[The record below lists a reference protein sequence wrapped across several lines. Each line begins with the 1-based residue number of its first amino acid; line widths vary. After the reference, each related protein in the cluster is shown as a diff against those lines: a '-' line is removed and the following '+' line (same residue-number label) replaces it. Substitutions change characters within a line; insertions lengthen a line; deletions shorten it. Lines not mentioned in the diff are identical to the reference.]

1 MSITADSPHDGG
13 RDGARAPSRLSRLIT
28 QYGKIIPA
36 FVFLALF
43 FVLPVSM
50 LLGLSFVDKEGGL
63 SLAHYQRLWDTPV
76 YAKVLGITLRTAAW
90 TTVLCIVGGYPIAYL
105 LATVAKSTRAR
116 LTILVLMPFWTSFLV
131 RTFAWI
137 VLLGR
142 KGALNNFLIDIG
154 LVEKPIKMIFNFTGV
169 MIGMSHALMP
179 LAVLTMLSVME
190 GIDANLSK
198 AGSTMGARGGQT
210 FWRVYFPLSVPGIA
224 AGGMLVFITSL
235 GFFITP
241 ALLGG
246 ARDTMIVQTII
257 FQIKEILNWGFA
269 GAIGVLL
276 MVSVLIIFFVYDK
289 LLGLSTLSGGEAK
302 RANSLSQNPIGYVG
316 AQLGGLFTRG
326 MGTLC
331 EWIGVAYDRIR
342 PPRADKQR
350 TGGGRIAIW
359 MVGLIMMGFLA
370 LPALF
375 IIPVSF
381 TEEGFL
387 GWPPK
392 GFSLKWYQA
401 LLDSPVWVNAALR
414 SFVVAILSSA
424 LGMLLGVPAAFML
437 ARSSF
442 AGKGAV
448 FAFLVSP
455 IIIPNIFIAVGLFFL
470 YSKLGM
476 TGTTAG
482 LVLGHT
488 VLAIPYV
495 VITVLAV
502 VKGYDQRLDMAAW
515 TLGANRRQTL
525 TRVTLPMIR
534 SGMIA
539 AFMFAFIISFD
550 ELTIALFVTGGEVT
564 TLPKQ
569 MWDDALMRVSPSL
582 AAVATLLLLFMSVFI
597 LVSEIMKRRAA
608 KLR

>member
-1 MSITADSPHDGG
+1 MSSLEA
-13 RDGARAPSRLSRLIT
+13 GARAPSAFAKFARKNGRLVPA
-28 QYGKIIPA
+28 II
-36 FVFLALF
+36 FLLLF
-43 FVLPVSM
+43 FVLPVSL
-50 LLGLSFVDKEGGL
+50 LLGLSIVDAKGNL
-63 SLAHYQRLWDTPV
+63 SLEHYQRLWDTPV
-76 YAKVLGITLRTAAW
+76 YTKVLGTTLKTATW
-90 TTVLCIVGGYPIAYL
+90 TTVFCLLGGYPVAYL
-105 LATVAKSTRAR
+105 LATVAKTTRAR

-142 KGALNNFLIDIG
+142 KGAVNNFLMEAG
-154 LVEKPIKMIFNFTGV
+154 LIERPLKLIFNFSGV
-169 MIGMSHALMP
+169 MVGMTHALMP

-190 GIDANLSK
+190 GIDPNITK
-198 AGSTMGARGGQT
+198 ASGTLGARKGQT

-246 ARDTMIVQTII
+246 ARETVIVQSII
-257 FQIKEILNWGFA
+257 FQVKEVLNWGFA

-276 MVSVLIIFFVYDK
+276 MVSVLIIFFIYDK
-289 LLGLSTLSGGEAK
+289 LLGLSTLSGGDAK
-302 RANSLSQNPIGYVG
+302 RTASFRSNPIGYAG
-316 AQLGGLFTRG
+316 A
-326 MGTLC
+326 
-331 EWIGVAYDRIR
+331 W
-342 PPRADKQR
+342 
-350 TGGGRIAIW
+350 TGGIVIRVLAKICDLIGIAWEIIFPHRPERRGQKIGRLGVW
-359 MVGLIMMGFLA
+359 VTGLLVLAFLS

-375 IIPVSF
+375 VIPVSF
-381 TEEGFL
+381 TEAGFL

-392 GFSLKWYQA
+392 GFSLKWYQS
-401 LLDSPVWVNAALR
+401 LIDSDVWINAAIR
-414 SFVVAILSSA
+414 SFVIAIVASG

-442 AGKGAV
+442 LGKGAV

-470 YSKLGM
+470 YSRIGL

-482 LVLGHT
+482 LILGHT

-502 VKGYDQRLDMAAW
+502 VKGYDERLDMAAW

-525 TRVTLPMIR
+525 VRVTLPIIR

-569 MWDDALMRVSPSL
+569 MWDDALLRVSPAL
-582 AAVATLLLLFMSVFI
+582 AAIATLLLIFMSAFI
-597 LVSEIMKRRAA
+597 LISEVMRRRSV
-608 KLR
+608 KLS

>member
-1 MSITADSPHDGG
+1 MNALVSDGS
-13 RDGARAPSRLSRLIT
+13 RPPSLLSRLLT
-28 QYGKIIPA
+28 RHGRLLPA
-36 FVFLALF
+36 FLFLGVF

-50 LLGLSFVDKEGGL
+50 LLVLSFVDGDGALTLE
-63 SLAHYQRLWDTPV
+63 HYQRLWDKPV
-76 YAKVLGITLRTAAW
+76 YFKILGITLKTAAW
-90 TTVLCIVGGYPIAYL
+90 TTVFCILGGYPIAYL
-105 LATVAKSTRAR
+105 LATVAKTTRAR

-142 KGALNNFLIDIG
+142 KGAVNNFLLDIG
-154 LVEKPIKMIFNFTGV
+154 VIEQPIKMIFNFTGV

-190 GIDANLSK
+190 GIDTNLSK
-198 AGSTMGARGGQT
+198 AGSTLGARGGQT

-257 FQIKEILNWGFA
+257 FQVKDVLNWGFA

-276 MVSVLIIFFVYDK
+276 MVSVLIIFFFYDK
-289 LLGLSTLSGGEAK
+289 LLGLSTLSGGDAK
-302 RANSLSQNPIGYVG
+302 RANSLKQNPIGFIG
-316 AQLGGLFTRG
+316 AFAGGLFTRG
-326 MGTLC
+326 MGTLF
-331 EWIGVAYDRIR
+331 EWVGIAFDRIV
-342 PPRADKQR
+342 PSRADKR
-350 TGGGRIAIW
+350 RSGGGRIPIW
-359 MVGLIMMGFLA
+359 LVGLLMMGFLA

-381 TEEGFL
+381 TEAGFL

-401 LLDSPVWVNAALR
+401 LVDTPVWVNAAFR
-414 SFVVAILSSA
+414 SFTVAILASGLA
-424 LGMLLGVPAAFML
+424 MLMGVPAAFML

-442 AGKGAV
+442 SGKGAV

-455 IIIPNIFIAVGLFFL
+455 IIIPNIFIAVGLFFFYAKIGL
-470 YSKLGM
+470 V
-476 TGTTAG
+476 GTTIG

-502 VKGYDQRLDMAAW
+502 VKGYDQRLDMAAF
-515 TLGANRRQTL
+515 TLGANRKQTL
-525 TRVTLPMIR
+525 TRVTLPLIR

-550 ELTIALFVTGGEVT
+550 ELTIALFVTGGELT

-569 MWDDALMRVSPSL
+569 MWDDALMRVSPAL
-582 AAVATLLLLFMSVFI
+582 AAVATLLLLFMSSFI
-597 LVSEIMKRRAA
+597 LITEIMKRRAA
-608 KLR
+608 KRS

>member
-1 MSITADSPHDGG
+1 MSITAD
-13 RDGARAPSRLSRLIT
+13 GAQAPSRLSRLFT
-28 QYGKIIPA
+28 RYGRIFPA
-36 FVFLALF
+36 FVFLGLF

-50 LLGLSFVDKEGGL
+50 LLGLSVLDAEGSL
-63 SLAHYQRLWDTPV
+63 SFDHYQRLWDKPV
-76 YAKVLGITLRTAAW
+76 YMKVLMNTLKTAGW
-90 TTVLCIVGGYPIAYL
+90 TTVLCILGGYPIAYL
-105 LATVAKSTRAR
+105 LATVAKTTRAR

-142 KGALNNFLIDIG
+142 KGAVNNFLVDMGLID
-154 LVEKPIKMIFNFTGV
+154 VPMKMIFNFTGV
-169 MIGMSHALMP
+169 MIGMTHALMP

-198 AGSTMGARGGQT
+198 SGATMGARGGQT
-210 FWRVYFPLSVPGIA
+210 FWRIYFPLSVPGIA

-257 FQIKEILNWGFA
+257 FQIQEILNWGFA
-269 GAIGVLL
+269 GAIGVL
-276 MVSVLIIFFVYDK
+276 MMIAVLIIFFIYDK

-302 RANSLSQNPIGYVG
+302 RANSLAQNPIGYVG
-316 AQLGGLFTRG
+316 AMLGGLFTRS
-326 MGTLC
+326 MGNIC
-331 EWIGVAYDRIR
+331 EWIGVALDRVF
-342 PPRADKQR
+342 PPRADRRR
-350 TGGGRIAIW
+350 TGGGRITIW
-359 MVGLIMMGFLA
+359 VVGLLIMGFLA

-392 GFSLKWYQA
+392 GFSLKWYEA
-401 LLDSPVWVNAALR
+401 LLDSPIWASAALR
-414 SFVVAILSSA
+414 SLVVAITSSG
-424 LGMLLGVPAAFML
+424 LGMMLGVPAAFML
-437 ARSSF
+437 ARSTF
-442 AGKGAV
+442 VGKGAV

-470 YSKLGM
+470 FSKLGL
-476 TGTTAG
+476 TGTTVG
-482 LVLGHT
+482 LILGHT

-515 TLGANRRQTL
+515 TLGANRWQTL
-525 TRVTLPMIR
+525 TRITLPIIR

-539 AFMFAFIISFD
+539 AFMFAFIVSFD
-550 ELTIALFVTGGEVT
+550 ELTIALFITGGEVT

-569 MWDDALMRVSPSL
+569 MWDDALLRVSPSL
-582 AAVATLLLLFMSVFI
+582 AAVATLLLLVMSIFI
-597 LVSEIMKRRAA
+597 LISEILKRRAE
-608 KLR
+608 KLQ

>member
-1 MSITADSPHDGG
+1 MSLIAT
-13 RDGARAPSRLSRLIT
+13 DGARAPSKLARFLSR
-28 QYGKIIPA
+28 YGRVLPA
-36 FVFLALF
+36 FLFLGIF

-50 LLGLSFVDKEGGL
+50 LFGLSFLDSDGALTFE
-63 SLAHYQRLWDTPV
+63 HYQRLWDKTV
-76 YAKVLGITLRTAAW
+76 YMKVLGITLKTAGW

-105 LATVAKSTRAR
+105 LATVAKTTRAR

-142 KGALNNFLIDIG
+142 KGAVNNFLIDIG
-154 LVEKPIKMIFNFTGV
+154 MIEQPLKMIFKFSGV

-210 FWRVYFPLSVPGIA
+210 FWRIYFPLSVPGIA

-257 FQIKEILNWGFA
+257 FQIKEVLNWGFA

-289 LLGLSTLSGGEAK
+289 LLGLSTLSGGDA
-302 RANSLSQNPIGYVG
+302 RHPTSLRQNPIGYVG
-316 AQLGGLFTRG
+316 ARVGGLATRFL
-326 MGTLC
+326 GTLF
-331 EWIGVAYDRIR
+331 EWIGIAFDRIL
-342 PPRADKQR
+342 PRRANKR
-350 TGGGRIAIW
+350 RKGGGRIAIW
-359 MVGLIMMGFLA
+359 AVALLMMGFLA

-375 IIPVSF
+375 VIPVSF
-381 TEEGFL
+381 TEASFL
-387 GWPPK
+387 SWPPR
-392 GFSLKWYQA
+392 GFTLKWYQA
-401 LLDSPVWVNAALR
+401 LIETPVWIDAAVR
-414 SFVVAILSSA
+414 SFIVAILASS
-424 LGMLLGVPAAFML
+424 LGMLFGVPAAFML

-455 IIIPNIFIAVGLFFL
+455 IIIPNIFIAVGLFFFYAKIGL
-470 YSKLGM
+470 I
-476 TGTTAG
+476 GTTIG

-502 VKGYDQRLDMAAW
+502 VKGYDQNLDMAAF
-515 TLGANRRQTL
+515 TLGANRKQTL
-525 TRVTLPMIR
+525 YRVTLPMIR

-569 MWDDALMRVSPSL
+569 MWDDALLRVSPSL
-582 AAVATLLLLFMSVFI
+582 AAVATLLLLFMTVFI
-597 LVSEIMKRRAA
+597 LLTEIMKRRAA
-608 KLR
+608 KLS

>member
-1 MSITADSPHDGG
+1 MSSVDQ
-13 RDGARAPSRLSRLIT
+13 GARPPSAFSRFARKNGRLV
-28 QYGKIIPA
+28 PA
-36 FVFLALF
+36 ILFLGVF
-43 FVLPVSM
+43 FVLPVSL
-50 LLGLSFVDKEGGL
+50 LLGLSFVDADG
-63 SLAHYQRLWDTPV
+63 SLTLDHYKRLWDTPV
-76 YAKVLGITLRTAAW
+76 YTKVLGITLKTAAW
-90 TTVLCIVGGYPIAYL
+90 TTVFCILGGYPVAYL
-105 LATVAKSTRAR
+105 LATVATSTRAR

-142 KGALNNFLIDIG
+142 KGAVNNFLIDMG
-154 LVEKPIKMIFNFTGV
+154 LIDKPLKLIFNFTGV
-169 MIGMSHALMP
+169 MVGMTHALMP

-190 GIDANLSK
+190 GIDRNITK
-198 AGSTMGARGGQT
+198 ASGTLGARSGQT

-246 ARDTMIVQTII
+246 ASETVIVQSII
-257 FQIKEILNWGFA
+257 FQIKEVLNWGFA

-276 MVSVLIIFFVYDK
+276 MVSVLIIFFIYDK
-289 LLGLSTLSGGEAK
+289 LLGLSTLSGGEA
-302 RANSLSQNPIGYVG
+302 RTAQSFRSNPIGYIG
-316 AQLGGLFTRG
+316 AWSGGILIRVLAKTCDLIG
-326 MGTLC
+326 MAWELVFPHRPQRRRRKMGRA
-331 EWIGVAYDRIR
+331 GVWFS
-342 PPRADKQR
+342 
-350 TGGGRIAIW
+350 G
-359 MVGLIMMGFLA
+359 MLVLIFLST
-370 LPALF
+370 PALF
-375 IIPVSF
+375 VIPVSF
-381 TEEGFL
+381 TEAGFL

-392 GFSLKWYQA
+392 GFSLKWYQS
-401 LLDSPVWVNAALR
+401 LVESDVWINAAIR
-414 SFVVAILSSA
+414 SFVVAIIASA

-437 ARSSF
+437 ARTSF
-442 AGKGAV
+442 VGKGAV

-455 IIIPNIFIAVGLFFL
+455 IIIPNIFIAVGLFFF
-470 YSKLGM
+470 YSKIGM

-482 LVLGHT
+482 LILGHA

-502 VKGYDQRLDMAAW
+502 VQGYDTRLDMAAW

-525 TRVTLPMIR
+525 SRITLPIIR

-569 MWDDALMRVSPSL
+569 MWDDALLRVSPAL
-582 AAVATLLLLFMSVFI
+582 AAIATLLLVFMSAFI
-597 LVSEIMKRRAA
+597 LVSEVMRRRSA

>member
-1 MSITADSPHDGG
+1 MSIAAETA
-13 RDGARAPSRLSRLIT
+13 RDRARPPSRLSRLIKRH
-28 QYGKIIPA
+28 GRILPA

-50 LLGLSFVDKEGGL
+50 LLGLSFLDAEGGL
-63 SLAHYQRLWDTPV
+63 SFEHYQRLWDKPV
-76 YAKVLGITLRTAAW
+76 YMKVLGITLRTAAW
-90 TTVLCIVGGYPIAYL
+90 TTFLCIAGGYPVAYL
-105 LATVAKSTRAR
+105 LATVAKTTRAR

-142 KGALNNFLIDIG
+142 KGAVNNFLIDIG
-154 LVEKPIKMIFNFTGV
+154 LIEQPIKMIFNFTGV

-198 AGSTMGARGGQT
+198 AGSTLGARGGQT

-276 MVSVLIIFFVYDK
+276 MVAVLIIFFVYDK

-302 RANSLSQNPIGYVG
+302 RSNSLAQNPIGYIG
-316 AQLGGLFTRG
+316 TTLGGLFTRG

-331 EWIGVAYDRIR
+331 EWIGVAFDRIF

-350 TGGGRIAIW
+350 AGGGRIAIW
-359 MVGLIMMGFLA
+359 MVGLLMLGFLA

-392 GFSLKWYQA
+392 GFTLKWYQA
-401 LLDSPVWVNAALR
+401 LADSPIWINAALR
-414 SFVVAILSSA
+414 SLVVAITSSG

-437 ARSSF
+437 ARTSF

-470 YSKLGM
+470 FSRLGL
-476 TGTTAG
+476 TGTTVG
-482 LVLGHT
+482 LILGHT

-525 TRVTLPMIR
+525 TRITLPMIR

-550 ELTIALFVTGGEVT
+550 ELTIALFITGGEVT

-582 AAVATLLLLFMSVFI
+582 AAVATLLLMFMSVFI

>member
-1 MSITADSPHDGG
+1 VTVTAG
-13 RDGARAPSRLSRLIT
+13 RALDGARAPSRLTRLARSH
-28 QYGKIIPA
+28 GRLLPA
-36 FVFLALF
+36 ILFLGVF

-50 LLGLSFVDKEGGL
+50 LLGLSFLDDAGGF
-63 SLAHYQRLWDTPV
+63 SLEHYRRLWNTPV
-76 YAKVLGITLRTAAW
+76 YAQVLLITLKTAAW
-90 TTVLCIVGGYPIAYL
+90 TTVLCILGGYPVAYL
-105 LATVAKSTRAR
+105 LATVARTTRAR

-154 LVEKPIKMIFNFTGV
+154 IIERPIKMIFNFTGV

-190 GIDANLSK
+190 GIGPNLSK
-198 AGSTMGARGGQT
+198 AGATMGARGGQT
-210 FWRVYFPLSVPGIA
+210 FWRIYFPLSVPGIA
-224 AGGMLVFITSL
+224 AGGMLVFITAL

-257 FQIKEILNWGFA
+257 FQIKEVLNWGFA

-276 MVSVLIIFFVYDK
+276 MVAVLGIFFVYDK

-302 RANSLSQNPIGYVG
+302 RAGSLRQNPIGYVG
-316 AQLGGLFTRG
+316 AFLGGVFARG

-331 EWIGVAYDRIR
+331 EWIAIAWDRVF
-342 PPRADKQR
+342 PPRPDRHRK
-350 TGGGRIAIW
+350 GGGRVAIW
-359 MVGLIMMGFLA
+359 MVGLLIMGFLA

-375 IIPVSF
+375 VIPVSF

-392 GFSLKWYQA
+392 GFSLQWYA
-401 LLDSPVWVNAALR
+401 KLVESEVWVNAAIR
-414 SFVVAILSSA
+414 SFAVAIISSA
-424 LGMLLGVPAAFML
+424 LGMVLGVPAAFML
-437 ARSSF
+437 ARQSF
-442 AGKGAV
+442 TGKGAV

-455 IIIPNIFIAVGLFFL
+455 IIIPHIFIAVGLFFL
-470 YSKLGM
+470 YSKIGM

-482 LVLGHT
+482 LILGHT
-488 VLAIPYV
+488 VLAIPYIV
-495 VITVLAV
+495 VTVLAV
-502 VKGYDQRLDMAAW
+502 VKGYDRNLDMAAW

-525 TRVTLPMIR
+525 ARVTLPMIR
-534 SGMIA
+534 SGLIA
-539 AFMFAFIISFD
+539 AFMFAFVMSFD

-569 MWDDALMRVSPSL
+569 MWDDALLRVSPAL
-582 AAVATLLLLFMSVFI
+582 AAVATLLLLFMSGFI
-597 LVSEIMKRRAA
+597 LVSEFLKRRAA